1 MWARSQP
8 GQSTLKCPVYPMDS
22 APSTGGFWGSCH
34 ASSVPQR
41 TPWNFPATKD
51 ASTVSVDLEGLR
63 RPAMSLVFMVIAYAL
78 APSPATAC
86 VGRWLS
92 KGRGW
97 WKKPQNI
104 RTPGQPVHPRL
115 LSPTQTQWLDPH
127 CRGLATQPD
136 SASVPC
142 L

>member
-1 MWARSQP
+1 MGKGSARTAHLEMPILPYAFSP
-8 GQSTLKCPVYPMDS
+8 FNWWFL
-22 APSTGGFWGSCH
+22 GSCH

-51 ASTVSVDLEGLR
+51 ASTVSVALEGLR
-63 RPAMSLVFMVIAYAL
+63 RPAMSLVFIVVVCAL
-78 APSPATAC
+78 AVSLATAC

-104 RTPGQPVHPRL
+104 RTPAQLVHPRL
-115 LSPTQTQWLDPH
+115 LSPAQTQWLSH
-127 CRGLATQPD
+127 
-136 SASVPC
+136 
-142 L
+142 